1 MASVSVWVWLTGGAE
16 DSVCGAAELQEDCGI
31 VRVEQE
37 ELAEDRLC
45 HLWDTNAANETPF

>member
-45 HLWDTNAANETPF
+45 HLWDTNAANETPL